1 MFLIRVAGRFRD
13 TLAAMVNLRR
23 WIISGLAL
31 IVIGAAGL
39 SGLRAQAPGAA
50 GASGASG
57 GRGRGGGFRPS
68 DPLDFN
74 SHDGYVSL
82 FDGSTLNNWDGK
94 PGVWRVEDGVI
105 VGESTVEKPAGN
117 TFLIYRGGEVRDFD
131 LKLEMKVD
139 NGGGSG
145 IQYRSSVGSPQNAG
159 AAGASGGGR
168 GVANDPRWTMIGPQM
183 DYWRPAAGNSRIY
196 TGQLYSQNNG
206 RGILAWRGEITELEP
221 GKLPRIV
228 GVAGDREELGG
239 YQKPADWNQ
248 LTMIVRGGVFLHI
261 LNGQL
266 MAAMVDDDP
275 ASSNNVTGLIGLQIE
290 GAPCKV
296 YFRNIWLKKV
306 GSR

>member
-1 MFLIRVAGRFRD
+1 MKDSKRCALFAALFAAVLAFAQQPAATPAG
-13 TLAAMVNLRR
+13 
-23 WIISGLAL
+23 
-31 IVIGAAGL
+31 
-39 SGLRAQAPGAA
+39 GAA
-50 GASGASG
+50 GAS

-74 SHDGYVSL
+74 DHEGFTQL

-94 PGVWRVEDGVI
+94 PGVWRVENGAI
-105 VGESTVEKPAGN
+105 VGESTAENPAGN
-117 TFLIYRGGEVRDFD
+117 TFLIYRGAGGQVHDFD
-131 LKLEMKVD
+131 LKLEMKVE

-145 IQYRSSVGSPQNAG
+145 IQYRSSVGPPQNAG
-159 AAGASGGGR
+159 GGGGAGRGAAATSGGGGR
-168 GVANDPRWTMIGPQM
+168 AGNDPRWVMIGPQM
-183 DYWRPAAGNSRIY
+183 DYWRPANGNSRIY

-206 RGILAWRGEITELEP
+206 RGILAWRGEVTELEP

-228 GVAGDREELGG
+228 GAVGDREELGG

-248 LTMIVRGGVFLHI
+248 LTMIARGGMFLHI

-296 YFRNIWLKKV
+296 YFRNIWLRKI
-306 GSR
+306 S